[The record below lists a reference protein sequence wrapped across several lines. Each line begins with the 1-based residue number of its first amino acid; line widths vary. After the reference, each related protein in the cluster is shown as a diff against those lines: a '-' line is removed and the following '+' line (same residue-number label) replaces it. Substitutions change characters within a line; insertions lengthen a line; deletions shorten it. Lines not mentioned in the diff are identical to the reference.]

1 MRSRLPVR
9 STQFSF
15 SIWRCAIA
23 LLCCAFSIEPLLAQ
37 EVDWPYFGADL
48 YNSRYAS
55 MDLINP
61 SNVSQ
66 LKVAWSFTGS
76 GTEVVST
83 EATPIVVDGV
93 MYVTGN
99 QGGVFALNPTT
110 GKQIWHY
117 ISPTPGSS
125 KGVVYGD
132 GLLFYGQGNAF
143 GKAEANLVALD
154 AKTGALVWKTLA
166 DPNSPTNNS
175 EITITPQFI
184 RAGAVPEV
192 IVSPSYGDFGVR
204 GHVDAYNAAT
214 GKLLWRFWTTEPAT
228 WGGGNTYLNGVAAV
242 WQTPTFVPT

>member
-1 MRSRLPVR
+1 MQNQLPVR
-9 STQFSF
+9 STQLSF
-15 SIWRCAIA
+15 SMWKCAIA
-23 LLCCAFSIEPLLAQ
+23 LLCCAFSIEPLFAQ

-48 YNSRYAS
+48 YNSRYADI
-55 MDLINP
+55 DLINP

-76 GTEVVST
+76 ATEAVSS

-99 QGGVFALNPTT
+99 LCGVFALNPTT

-117 ISPTPGSS
+117 TTTSPGSS
-125 KGVVYGD
+125 KGVVYGE

-143 GKAEANLVALD
+143 GQGEPNLVALD

-166 DPNSPTNNS
+166 DPNAPTNHA

-184 RAGAVPEV
+184 RA
-192 IVSPSYGDFGVR
+192 
-204 GHVDAYNAAT
+204 
-214 GKLLWRFWTTEPAT
+214 
-228 WGGGNTYLNGVAAV
+228 
-242 WQTPTFVPT
+242 

>member
-1 MRSRLPVR
+1 MQNQLPVR

-15 SIWRCAIA
+15 SISKCAIA
-23 LLCCAFSIEPLLAQ
+23 LLCCAFSIEPLFAQ

-48 YNSRYAS
+48 YNSRYAAI
-55 MDLINP
+55 DLINP

-99 QGGVFALNPTT
+99 KGGVFALNPTT

-117 ISPTPGSS
+117 TSSNPGGS

-132 GLLFYGQGNAF
+132 GMLFYGQGNAF
-143 GKAEANLVALD
+143 GPGEAKFVGFN
-154 AKTGALVWKTLA
+154 AKTGGPGWDKNAA
-166 DPNSPTNNS
+166 PNSRANN
-175 EITITPQFI
+175 T
-184 RAGAVPEV
+184 
-192 IVSPSYGDFGVR
+192 
-204 GHVDAYNAAT
+204 
-214 GKLLWRFWTTEPAT
+214 
-228 WGGGNTYLNGVAAV
+228 
-242 WQTPTFVPT
+242 